1 MAVLM
6 VIGLAVADI
15 VTYSSLHSF
24 LYGRLDAQIGSSQ
37 GLAARYL
44 IHTADHR
51 YTPNEDG
58 LDDRVGPDVYV
69 LVLGTN
75 GKVLLS
81 RPSYTGPSY
90 TAGPKPVIPST
101 LRAQAAASTGNGLD
115 QGAYHPDPS
124 SVTLASTNRSTF
136 YRAQAVAVPQG
147 TLITAVSLASTDDTL
162 SSLVRIELVVSLA
175 VVLALCILAL
185 WTVRRGLRPLD
196 DMTRTAG
203 AIASGDLTRRV
214 ETEDEATEVG
224 RLGAALNAMLSQI
237 EVAFVEKSA
246 SEARLRQF
254 VADASH
260 ELRTPLTSIRGYA
273 ELLRKGAF
281 ADEVGQE
288 RALARVEHEA
298 ARMGGLV
305 DDLLLLARLDQGRP
319 LEQAPVELRRVCQD
333 AVDDARAAD
342 PGRPVNLLATGPVM
356 VVGDYDRLAQVA
368 HNLVR
373 NALSH
378 TPPETPVQVAVSAQN
393 GMGVIR
399 VSDEG
404 PGLDPSQATRVFD
417 RFYRG
422 DASRTGQGT
431 GLGLAIVRAI
441 AEALGGNARVVSV
454 PGKGAIFTVEI
465 PLVRP
470 QARPEADQV
479 LEAPSSSRRPEY
491 TG

>member
-1 MAVLM
+1 
-6 VIGLAVADI
+6 
-15 VTYSSLHSF
+15 
-24 LYGRLDAQIGSSQ
+24 
-37 GLAARYL
+37 
-44 IHTADHR
+44 
-51 YTPNEDG
+51 
-58 LDDRVGPDVYV
+58 
-69 LVLGTN
+69 
-75 GKVLLS
+75 
-81 RPSYTGPSY
+81 
-90 TAGPKPVIPST
+90 
-101 LRAQAAASTGNGLD
+101 
-115 QGAYHPDPS
+115 
-124 SVTLASTNRSTF
+124 
-136 YRAQAVAVPQG
+136 
-147 TLITAVSLASTDDTL
+147 
-162 SSLVRIELVVSLA
+162 
-175 VVLALCILAL
+175 
-185 WTVRRGLRPLD
+185 
-196 DMTRTAG
+196 
-203 AIASGDLTRRV
+203 
-214 ETEDEATEVG
+214 
-224 RLGAALNAMLSQI
+224 
-237 EVAFVEKSA
+237 
-246 SEARLRQF
+246 
-254 VADASH
+254 
-260 ELRTPLTSIRGYA
+260 
-273 ELLRKGAF
+273 
-281 ADEVGQE
+281 
-288 RALARVEHEA
+288 
-298 ARMGGLV
+298 MGGLV

-378 TPPETPVQVAVSAQN
+378 TPPETPVQVAVSAQH

-470 QARPEADQV
+470 GQARPEADQV
-479 LEAPSSSRRPEY
+479 LEAPSSRRPEY